1 MVEVAR
7 FVKRE
12 TELWQW
18 PEQPDLAVMTITA
31 IAGQFDRKLVTLTV
45 LAFTRPWPTSIAH
58 FLFFTSKI
66 KLEKKHSHLVDVISV
81 RNNPT

>member
-45 LAFTRPWPTSIAH
+45 LAFTRPWPDLANFNSPI
-58 FLFFTSKI
+58 FSSLLQK
-66 KLEKKHSHLVDVISV
+66 
-81 RNNPT
+81 